1 MSTATEKRTYAKA
14 LHDALDF
21 QELFAGCADRWE
33 IAGSIRRRKT
43 EVADVE
49 HVVIPK
55 RGMRPVPGS
64 MFGQMDEFSLLWLRC
79 DELLA
84 DGTIAKHVY
93 PVTHADGSASTR
105 TMWGEKYRGCEFRGF
120 NHEIFTA
127 TEDSWGAILA
137 IRTGPA
143 EFSQRLVTAL
153 HPRGLQCDGGR
164 VKYKRDGSTYA
175 VPTEEKFFEACGVEW
190 IEPEARR

>member
-1 MSTATEKRTYAKA
+1 MSTVYEKRPMIQAHMDAVA
-14 LHDALDF
+14 LISLCH
-21 QELFAGCADRWE
+21 GCYEKWE
-33 IAGSIRRRKT
+33 VAGSIRRRKLM
-43 EVADVE
+43 VSDVE

-55 RGMRPVPGS
+55 FGERGIAGS
-64 MFGQMDEFSLLWLRC
+64 MFGQTEHCNLLWARI
-79 DELLA
+79 DDLLA
-84 DGTIAKHVY
+84 SGTIAKHVY

-175 VPTEEKFFEACGVEW
+175 VPTEEKFFQACGVEW
-190 IEPEARR
+190 IEPEMRR